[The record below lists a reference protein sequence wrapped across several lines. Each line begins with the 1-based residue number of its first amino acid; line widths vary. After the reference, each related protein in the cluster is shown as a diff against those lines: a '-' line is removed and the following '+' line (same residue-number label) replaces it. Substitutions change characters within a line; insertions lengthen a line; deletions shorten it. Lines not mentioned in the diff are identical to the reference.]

1 MRRGR
6 EKFPGGLAN
15 SCANLHRRGPGNH
28 AGVPRTRSSPQLPG
42 QLQRRRH
49 MATLNING
57 KVENVDAPADMPLL
71 WALRD
76 VVGLTGTKFGCG
88 MALCGACT
96 VHVDGSPIRSCVT
109 PISAVTGKKIT
120 TIEGIGATPVGQRV
134 QEAWRALN
142 VPQSHW
148 RRRPSE
154 RSAPGSSVATLR
166 VGTSRAALGARVGTI
181 PSRQPVY
188 PSTVSSSRS

>member
-1 MRRGR
+1 M
-6 EKFPGGLAN
+6 
-15 SCANLHRRGPGNH
+15 
-28 AGVPRTRSSPQLPG
+28 V
-42 QLQRRRH
+42 
-49 MATLNING
+49 TLNING
-57 KVENVDAPADMPLL
+57 KVEHVDVPADMPLL
-71 WALRD
+71 WAVRD

-96 VHVDGSPIRSCVT
+96 VQVDGSPIRSCVT
-109 PISAVTGKKIT
+109 PVSSVAGKKIT

-148 RRRPSE
+148 RRRPSG